1 MNELGE
7 NVSGGA
13 IIGGALLAVILA
25 AVFAVLVIVAII
37 IIIIVVATRIGKH
50 QKFVRSY
57 SSAVLTVKEINSKY
71 KIKTVKSF
79 NMSHSYDNK
88 DFYNDISCQDYLT
101 YQLQFIQKDVRHSM
115 NDAKDNLETFRE
127 YSQEIKDTHII
138 YGHYKAD
145 ISGYSEKRLLKCE
158 KAEVNRLL
166 LKQPKPFAILVRLT
180 RTNIN
185 GVKQESKNR
194 TFNAKEIS
202 TILAQFGQKRG
213 SFYLNEDIW
222 HAICRVER
230 GKVTNKMRFSIYER
244 DGYRCRMCGRSGRNN
259 DLEIDHI
266 YPIAKGGKTK
276 YDNLQTLCHKCNQ
289 KKGSKILY

>member
-1 MNELGE
+1 MNQTE
-7 NVSGGA
+7 NISGGV
-13 IIGGALLAVILA
+13 IVGGALLAAILITVFVVLFIVT
-25 AVFAVLVIVAII
+25 AVA
-37 IIIIVVATRIGKH
+37 IIIVVATRIGKH

-57 SSAVLTVKEINSKY
+57 SSAVLTIKKINSKY
-71 KIKTVKSF
+71 KMKTVKAF
-79 NMSHSYDNK
+79 NMSNSYDNK

-101 YQLQFIQKDVRHSM
+101 YQLQFIQKDVQHSM
-115 NDAKDNLETFRE
+115 NDAKENLETFRE
-127 YSQEIKDTHII
+127 YSNEIKDTHIA

-145 ISGYSEKRLLKCE
+145 ISSYSEKRLLKCE

-166 LKQPKPFAILVRLT
+166 LKQPKPFAVLVRLT

-185 GVKQESKNR
+185 GVKQESKSQ
-194 TFNAKEIS
+194 TFSAKEIS
-202 TILAQFGQKRG
+202 TILAQLRQKRG

-230 GKVTNKMRFSIYER
+230 GKVTNKMRFSIYAR

-266 YPIAKGGKTK
+266 YPIAKGGKTE
-276 YDNLQTLCHKCNQ
+276 YSNLQTLCHKCNQ
-289 KKGSKILY
+289 KKGAKVLV